1 MGLQFWP
8 GLIFGSEEYIKFH
21 FKVTDAIENNSL
33 TKCLEEFNGQIKD
46 NVQLVK
52 QGVSKVFGKTLQA
65 LIILD
70 LHRKNVLER
79 LVNNQVTVSDD
90 FVWLSNM
97 RYYLVDN
104 PLAAKAAAAGETT
117 KSVEVKMVHTTVEYG
132 FEYLGNAR
140 HGAFYHFFPL

>member
-1 MGLQFWP
+1 M
-8 GLIFGSEEYIKFH
+8 KFI

-33 TKCLEEFNGQIKD
+33 TKCLEEFNEQIKD

-79 LVNNQVTVSDD
+79 LINNQVTGLVTNSI
-90 FVWLSNM
+90 LSC
-97 RYYLVDN
+97 
-104 PLAAKAAAAGETT
+104 
-117 KSVEVKMVHTTVEYG
+117 
-132 FEYLGNAR
+132 
-140 HGAFYHFFPL
+140 